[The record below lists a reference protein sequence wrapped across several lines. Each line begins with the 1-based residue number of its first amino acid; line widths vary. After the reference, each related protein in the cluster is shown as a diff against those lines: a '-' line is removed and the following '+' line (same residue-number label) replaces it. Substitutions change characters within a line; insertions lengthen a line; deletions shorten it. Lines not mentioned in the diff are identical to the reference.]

1 VLAGAAIVMGEFAR
15 WVIPSPSVRTDKRGG
30 QEGQMDKN
38 KGDPGAVDRFRAARE
53 ERDRRAAQYDAA
65 SGSPGELSA
74 FTELQAAEQQL
85 AARKA
90 WLSWTE
96 RDY

>member
-1 VLAGAAIVMGEFAR
+1 MEER
-15 WVIPSPSVRTDKRGG
+15 KT
-30 QEGQMDKN
+30 
-38 KGDPGAVDRFRAARE
+38 DPGAVDRFRAAAE
-53 ERDRRAAQYDAA
+53 ERDRRAEQFDAA
-65 SGSPGELSA
+65 SGSSGELSA

-90 WLSWTE
+90 WLTWTE

>member
-1 VLAGAAIVMGEFAR
+1 
-15 WVIPSPSVRTDKRGG
+15 
-30 QEGQMDKN
+30 MDESKS
-38 KGDPGAVDRFRAARE
+38 DLGAVDRFRAARE
-53 ERDRRAAQYDAA
+53 ERDRRAARYDAA

-74 FTELQAAEQQL
+74 FTDLQAAEHQL

-96 RDY
+96 GDY

>member
-1 VLAGAAIVMGEFAR
+1 
-15 WVIPSPSVRTDKRGG
+15 
-30 QEGQMDKN
+30 MDKS
-38 KGDPGAVDRFRAARE
+38 KSDPEAVDRLRLALE

-74 FTELQAAEQQL
+74 FTELQAAEQQV

-96 RDY
+96 GAAEDIR

>member
-1 VLAGAAIVMGEFAR
+1 
-15 WVIPSPSVRTDKRGG
+15 
-30 QEGQMDKN
+30 MDKSQS
-38 KGDPGAVDRFRAARE
+38 DPQAVDRLRAARE
-53 ERDRRAAQYDAA
+53 ERDRRAAQYDVA

-90 WLSWTE
+90 WLSWTDG
-96 RDY
+96 DY

>member
-1 VLAGAAIVMGEFAR
+1 
-15 WVIPSPSVRTDKRGG
+15 
-30 QEGQMDKN
+30 MDKI
-38 KGDPGAVDRFRAARE
+38 KSDPEGVDRFRAARE

-85 AARKA
+85 AARTA
-90 WLSWTE
+90 WLRWAE
-96 RDY
+96 ED